1 MFSIGTITLTRRSA
15 IRISS
20 LLLTLLFLLIL
31 TISPIA
37 AAKSFAATLT
47 VVGSVALTMATIA
60 SIYMICAGASG
71 MDGAVR
77 NQARATGTQPLDYMG
92 QLLNR
97 WLSATGVLPATLA
110 TKFQQGF
117 SYLPDGTLFLDN
129 ECTEAV
135 ADFQRWAWDV
145 DGGNLISFGPTR
157 SGPYLSYA
165 GMDVVTLD
173 CSLGVGGLT
182 YAAYISDIYSHVSG
196 NITYFDAFRVQ
207 TFAYAGYY
215 TVGGQ
220 AYKAIFIPDD
230 YSGTRAGYIGLRS
243 SGSVY
248 SYDVTTRVTR
258 GAWWITGTNLNNVE
272 VGYPVS
278 HFDTDPSLP
287 DISDFVS
294 ASVPIGNPDTFY
306 GPAQQ
311 DQGTQIA
318 AGSAVTVSPDAAA
331 NLHIANYLRAMAAA
345 YAGTGVADVPVTD
358 TGTGEDETLPLSV
371 PLDTPLTVTG
381 ISDSAID
388 QSGST
393 AVSDSVATDFTG
405 LDDYTMDLTRFFPFC
420 IPFDL
425 AALFQKFEAEAAA
438 PVVDIP
444 FPNPADPEG
453 TPLSV
458 HVDLTPFDDLA
469 SVVRKLELV
478 AFVIGLCFLTK
489 RLIQG
494 GD

>member
-1 MFSIGTITLTRRSA
+1 M
-15 IRISS
+15 
-20 LLLTLLFLLIL
+20 
-31 TISPIA
+31 TISPIVT
-37 AAKSFAATLT
+37 AKAFAATLT
-47 VVGSVALTMATIA
+47 VVGTVALTMATIA

-110 TKFQQGF
+110 AKFQQGF

-129 ECTEAV
+129 DCTEAV
-135 ADFQRWAWDV
+135 ADFQRWAWDE
-145 DGGNLISFGPTR
+145 DGANLEQFAVIGTSDGNLHGGGYTALVFDCSQGPVNFWNIDWYYDDTLVYSSASSSAYGNYIALSSQSGRCYVIVRYVSTGSTLCEVYVAVPRASGNVALALFNSSSTFGGISDVKSATGTWQLVTGFNHNSYPLGLTPQ
-157 SGPYLSYA
+157 PYA
-165 GMDVVTLD
+165 G
-173 CSLGVGGLT
+173 
-182 YAAYISDIYSHVSG
+182 DI
-196 NITYFDAFRVQ
+196 
-207 TFAYAGYY
+207 
-215 TVGGQ
+215 
-220 AYKAIFIPDD
+220 
-230 YSGTRAGYIGLRS
+230 
-243 SGSVY
+243 
-248 SYDVTTRVTR
+248 
-258 GAWWITGTNLNNVE
+258 
-272 VGYPVS
+272 
-278 HFDTDPSLP
+278 PSL
-287 DISDFVS
+287 SDMVGES
-294 ASVPIGNPDTFY
+294 AVIGDPDTFY

-311 DQGTQIA
+311 EQGTEIA
-318 AGSAVTVSPDAAA
+318 AGSAVTVSPEAAA

-358 TGTGEDETLPLSV
+358 TGTGEDDTLPLSV

-393 AVSDSVATDFTG
+393 AVSDSVAADFTG

-444 FPNPADPEG
+444 FPNPAAPEG

-458 HVDLTPFDDLA
+458 HVDLTPFDELA
-469 SVVRKLELV
+469 AVVRKLELV